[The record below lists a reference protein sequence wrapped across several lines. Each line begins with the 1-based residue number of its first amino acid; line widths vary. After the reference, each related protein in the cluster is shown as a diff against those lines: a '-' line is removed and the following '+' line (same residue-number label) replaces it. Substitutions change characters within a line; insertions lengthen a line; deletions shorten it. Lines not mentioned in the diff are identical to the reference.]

1 MAIIHFTNSPNKIT
15 LTSSTHPTNYSS
27 LEVVN
32 MKSYQGLFA
41 QALYLAAMP
50 LEQDCAQKKQAKKNE
65 QQCSVEEPSNEKS

>member
-1 MAIIHFTNSPNKIT
+1 
-15 LTSSTHPTNYSS
+15 
-27 LEVVN
+27 